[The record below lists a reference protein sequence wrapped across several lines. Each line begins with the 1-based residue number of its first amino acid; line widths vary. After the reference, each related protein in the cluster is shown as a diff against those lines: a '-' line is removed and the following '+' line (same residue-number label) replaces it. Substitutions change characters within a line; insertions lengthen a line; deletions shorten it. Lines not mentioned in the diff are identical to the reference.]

1 MTPASKLRVLV
12 VDDSLFMRG
21 AVKKILDEDGR
32 FEVVGDASDGIAAI
46 EKVEKCRPDVVTMD
60 FNMPL
65 MNGVEAVRR
74 IMSSSPVP
82 IVMLSAHTTQGAR
95 QTMEALEAGAMDFLT
110 KPSGEVSA
118 DLSQVGPELIEKLWA
133 AAHADT
139 SKLPSSWSRPEK
151 VAARPAPRPEP
162 APGRRIVVIGV
173 STGGPAALAQFLP
186 DFPRRTHLALV
197 VVQHM
202 PPAFTTAL
210 AERLD
215 SISRMKVKEAK
226 DGDRPAEGTAL
237 VAPGGLHLEFSSDGS
252 VLLRK
257 TPPVN
262 GCRPSA
268 DVTMKSAAGVFS
280 RHVIGVIMTGM
291 GRDGAE
297 GMAAIKSAGGR
308 TLAQDKESC
317 VVFGMPKACIDTG
330 VVDAITPLDA
340 LTEALLNI

>member
-1 MTPASKLRVLV
+1 MTVAPKLRILV

-21 AVKKILDEDGR
+21 AVRKILEQDGR
-32 FEVVGDASDGIAAI
+32 FEVVGSASDGIAAI
-46 EKVEKCRPDVVTMD
+46 EMVAKCRPNVVTMD

-74 IMSSSPVP
+74 IMASTPVP

-118 DLSQVGPELIEKLWA
+118 DLSQIGPELIDRVWA

-139 SKLPSSWSRPEK
+139 SKLPSSWSRPERL
-151 VAARPAPRPEP
+151 ALRPMP
-162 APGRRIVVIGV
+162 AVQQPLGPRIVVVGV
-173 STGGPAALAQFLP
+173 STGGPAALAQLLP
-186 DFPRRTHLALV
+186 AIPRRTNLALV

-215 SISRMKVKEAK
+215 SISRLKVKEAQS
-226 DGDRPAEGTAL
+226 GDRPTEGTAL
-237 VAPGGLHLEFSSDGS
+237 VAPGGVHLEFATDGS

-268 DVTMKSAAGVFS
+268 DVTMKSAASVFG
-280 RHVIGVIMTGM
+280 RQTVGVIMTGM

-297 GMAAIKSAGGR
+297 GMAIIKEAGGQ
-308 TLAQDKESC
+308 TIAQDQNSC
-317 VVFGMPKACIDTG
+317 VVFGMPKACIDKG
-330 VVDAITPLDA
+330 VVDTVVPLDEIA
-340 LTEALLNI
+340 EVLTRN